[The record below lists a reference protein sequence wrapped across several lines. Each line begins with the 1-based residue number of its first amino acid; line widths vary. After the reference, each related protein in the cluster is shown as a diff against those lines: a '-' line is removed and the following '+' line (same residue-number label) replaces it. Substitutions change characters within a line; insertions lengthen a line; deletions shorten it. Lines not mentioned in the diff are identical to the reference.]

1 MGNVH
6 AAFCTR
12 GCWQQFHRHRCVVCE
27 RSFKRTVENKRLCER
42 RVCRSELKKW
52 PALYLP
58 FQPKA
63 ANLDKPGTS
72 EAIEAAP
79 LPCIG
84 NVQADAKNPHELRT
98 KTRTKSLRGGCWAE
112 PAKKEPEDVIERRF
126 LHDRGGHLAA
136 RIVQEGD
143 GW

>member
-1 MGNVH
+1 MAGRPDALAPMQRDTLRQYCRNPRCGSKLPQPMGNVH

-72 EAIEAAP
+72 EAIEAA
-79 LPCIG
+79 
-84 NVQADAKNPHELRT
+84 
-98 KTRTKSLRGGCWAE
+98 
-112 PAKKEPEDVIERRF
+112 
-126 LHDRGGHLAA
+126 
-136 RIVQEGD
+136 
-143 GW
+143 